1 MKQLFVY
8 IIINTL
14 TGAPLD
20 SSGQQILYHSLGT
33 CNVAASNL
41 TWALQNHTAG
51 AFKCVQI
58 PDPQG
63 ELYTHKRHFHTED
76 DEIEVNSS
84 SHRNGAKRGYY

>member
-51 AFKCVQI
+51 TFKCVQI

-76 DEIEVNSS
+76 DEIETNRFS
-84 SHRNGAKRGYY
+84 RNDSVRHKSY

>member
-20 SSGQQILYHSLGT
+20 SSGQQILYHSLGS

-41 TWALQNHTAG
+41 TWALQNHTSG
-51 AFKCVQI
+51 VFKCVQI
-58 PDPQG
+58 PDPQ
-63 ELYTHKRHFHTED
+63 EESYTYQRRFHEED
-76 DEIEVNSS
+76 NKTEVNRS